1 MFLNPPPPLPEN
13 ISTPPEYNL
22 NPSEKSQPLPKKS
35 QPLSKKC
42 QPPPPEKNVNSA
54 SLIIPNLTQKIS
66 TRTPK
71 NCQPLPK
78 KCHLYRKNLTPP
90 DSTLSPEYFSSPPKI
105 SQTPRKFCNL
115 PPKKISQPPPRKFL
129 NPPPQK
135 KFLNPPPPKISQPP
149 TKITSYGKITGNN
162 KKVIKLRRRCEDKAS
177 THYLIWY
184 LLEYSS
190 DALLYITRNKY
201 VGVWIL
207 HSHVNNENYTSL
219 QDIELYREVHFSRR
233 LSQKEW

>member
-1 MFLNPPPPLPEN
+1 M
-13 ISTPPEYNL
+13 ST
-22 NPSEKSQPLPKKS
+22 
-35 QPLSKKC
+35 
-42 QPPPPEKNVNSA
+42 PPEKNVNSA

-105 SQTPRKFCNL
+105 SQLPPENYSNPPKILQSL
-115 PPKKISQPPPRKFL
+115 PPKKISQPPPDNFST
-129 NPPPQK
+129 PPPPIISQPPPPIISQPPQPPPPPPKISHPPPENFSTPSQK
-135 KFLNPPPPKISQPP
+135 KILTPPPPKISQAP

-177 THYLIWY
+177 THYLI
-184 LLEYSS
+184 
-190 DALLYITRNKY
+190 
-201 VGVWIL
+201 
-207 HSHVNNENYTSL
+207 
-219 QDIELYREVHFSRR
+219 
-233 LSQKEW
+233 